1 MVSGSGCAKK
11 RQSTTREH
19 SGAKGGPPADAGAAQ
34 QEVERANVSCLPAH
48 SIYEGAP
55 RVKEKVWLVIF
66 HFQLHFEHPD
76 GGQGNAGERPERR
89 SGGRDWCGGEDSRPT
104 ESKKSKNPIL
114 AGKR

>member
-1 MVSGSGCAKK
+1 MFDFHSLLLSVLSTSHLSALRSGMSISAPGFAI
-11 RQSTTREH
+11 
-19 SGAKGGPPADAGAAQ
+19 
-34 QEVERANVSCLPAH
+34 
-48 SIYEGAP
+48 IYEGAP

>member
-1 MVSGSGCAKK
+1 MPAGS
-11 RQSTTREH
+11 
-19 SGAKGGPPADAGAAQ
+19 
-34 QEVERANVSCLPAH
+34 V
-48 SIYEGAP
+48 IYEGAP